1 MRHRRDWPAFYHRQ
15 YHCRTVSQT
24 DTDIQTRQ
32 TQTIPVHYDTGDKTI
47 ATASAGDSIARQYHF
62 GDSIVSSCITDRPQT
77 DARQTKTAS
86 FRDRQRFRC
95 IAISVTVS
103 QTDYCDRHHRQTQTD
118 TDRHR
123 DRRTETDMH
132 ALQTR
137 QTQH

>member
-77 DARQTKTAS
+77 DARQTPDS
-86 FRDRQRFRC
+86 IISRRHRFRC

-123 DRRTETDMH
+123 DRRQRQTCMH
-132 ALQTR
+132 YFSR